1 MELVPLAEEHVEA
14 VVELMAVPEV
24 QRWWGVFDADRVR
37 AELLADEDSTYLA
50 INQEGR
56 LVGIIGWYENDDP
69 QYRYAGMDISVH
81 PDVFG
86 TGVALDALR
95 AVARMLIDERG
106 HHRLII
112 DPNAD
117 NPRAIA
123 AYEKLGFKPVGI
135 MRKYERSLDGEWTD
149 GLLMD
154 LLADE
159 LTSPPQPPP
168 PPRKSSP
175 CC

>member
-1 MELVPLAEEHVEA
+1 VTVQLQPLAEEHVQA
-14 VVELMAVPEV
+14 VVELMAVPDVRE
-24 QRWWGVFDADRVR
+24 WWGDYDADRVR
-37 AELLADEDSTYLA
+37 RELIDDDESNYLA
-50 INQEGR
+50 ILLDAR
-56 LVGIIGWYENDDP
+56 LVGIIGWYEEDDP
-69 QYRYAGMDISVH
+69 DYRHAGMDISVH

-112 DPNAD
+112 DPNAA

-123 AYEKLGFKPVGI
+123 AYRKLGFKPVGV
-135 MRKYERSLDGEWTD
+135 MRRYERNRHGEWTD

-159 LTSPPQPPP
+159 LT
-168 PPRKSSP
+168 
-175 CC
+175 